1 MPDNIKELLNTD
13 INAPFMIGMV
23 AQAKAFIIDRA
34 MLSLIIVF
42 FTSALACGGLM
53 YQIKQQGADIKMLVA
68 NQKEMMSVI
77 NEQNVVIG
85 KLSVEVSN
93 LKDRLYAKIRITK

>member
-1 MPDNIKELLNTD
+1 MPENLLRSD
-13 INAPFMIGMV
+13 VDVPFMIGMV
-23 AQAKAFIIDRA
+23 AQAKAFIIDKA

-42 FTSALACGGLM
+42 FTSAVACGSLM
-53 YQIKQQGADIKMLVA
+53 YQIQQQGEDIKKLVIA
-68 NQKEMMSVI
+68 QKEMMVVV
-77 NEQNVVIG
+77 NEQNVTIG